1 MALSRYLVSMAAS
14 VAIVCGIA
22 AGIAGAD
29 DNERGEA
36 LFELCSACHGVT
48 GAGNADVAAPAIAGL
63 SDWYVEAQL
72 IKFRTGAR
80 GGHPDDAEG
89 LRMRPMSRALRSDE
103 DVQIVSAF
111 VASLPPARPE
121 PLLEGGDP
129 ARGEPLYRPCAP
141 CHGAR
146 GEGNP
151 QLNAPRVGTTSDWYL
166 LSQLEKF
173 KSGVRGT
180 NSKDTTGALM
190 RPMAATLIDE
200 QAMKDVIAY
209 IMTLS
214 Q

>member
-1 MALSRYLVSMAAS
+1 MVLSRHLVAMTASLAVFCS
-14 VAIVCGIA
+14 VAA
-22 AGIAGAD
+22 AD
-29 DNERGEA
+29 DNERGEK
-36 LFELCSACHGVT
+36 LFELCSTCHGVT
-48 GAGNADVAAPAIAGL
+48 GAGNADLEAPAIAGL

-80 GGHPDDAEG
+80 GGDPDDAAG
-89 LRMRPMSRALRSDE
+89 LRMRPMSRALRSDD
-103 DVQIVSAF
+103 DVRLVSAF
-111 VASLPPARPE
+111 VASLPPPRRE

-129 ARGEPLYRPCAP
+129 ARGEQLYRPCAA

-151 QLNAPRVGTTSDWYL
+151 QLNAPSVGTTNDWYL

-173 KSGVRGT
+173 KSGDRGT
-180 NSKDTTGALM
+180 DPKDTTGALM

-209 IMTLS
+209 MMTFS
-214 Q
+214 P